1 MGALPISSRTRTLA
15 LFEVIA
21 GACLVVAAA
30 VMPWA
35 TYRDVL
41 ANKTTEFHGGALGVT
56 LVGVGVLSI
65 ALAVLG
71 AARESMWVRGMQIVV
86 ASAALLVS
94 IVLAL
99 QKISSANHVVAEGL
113 SQTSYAL
120 GAAVGVVASLA
131 LVIASVLAFTT
142 AERLEQ
148 LR

>member
-1 MGALPISSRTRTLA
+1 MGTSPIGSRGRTLA
-15 LFEVIA
+15 LIEVIA

-30 VMPWA
+30 VLPWA

-41 ANKTTEFHGGALGVT
+41 ANTTTEFRAGVLGAT

-65 ALAVLG
+65 GVGVLG
-71 AARESMWVRGMQIVV
+71 ALRESKWLRALQIVV

-99 QKISSANHVVAEGL
+99 RKISSANHVVAEGM

-120 GAAVGVVASLA
+120 GAVVGVIASLA